1 MSRIV
6 PGADWAASLQIYTPP
21 KTRGRP
27 RGPGKCYGGS
37 SLSKRPYRGIR
48 GGATSNR
55 RLPGQAPLQHLP
67 SPADLAEV
75 VRVARQHCKLNSSG
89 HFIRRSFQ
97 LVKREFPEMSLA
109 DSTIRRCFHHGDFII
124 REARET
130 RSLRQSH
137 RLDNCSGPTRFR
149 KGLRKKG
156 NQGRPLE
163 CSAVVFEVGSWHE
176 EQRRQQIWVGEEEL
190 SLEFEELLEA
200 HCKALQTIRR
210 VEPLPPFLEHELECM
225 HRRLDQLKDSNRR
238 RQVLDRLRKALGA
251 VGYAIQKITD
261 LSASEQF
268 LRMTRYWQHLDWMY
282 HMIKSKNVAVLQGIL
297 PGSSCLRAGRRRYCY
312 LLIR

>member
-1 MSRIV
+1 
-6 PGADWAASLQIYTPP
+6 
-21 KTRGRP
+21 
-27 RGPGKCYGGS
+27 
-37 SLSKRPYRGIR
+37 
-48 GGATSNR
+48 
-55 RLPGQAPLQHLP
+55 
-67 SPADLAEV
+67 
-75 VRVARQHCKLNSSG
+75 VARQHCKLNSSG

-190 SLEFEELLEA
+190 ALEFEERLEA

-225 HRRLDQLKDSNRR
+225 HSRLDQLKDSDRR
-238 RQVLDRLRKALGA
+238 RQVIDRLRKALGA